1 MKAEIQRR
9 LDRSVSLD
17 WRFMLQKLV
26 LVAFLGTSGV
36 VAAFA
41 QTLEVNP
48 NKALVDESPAV
59 RATGCSPTSA
69 FPFMRNSWMAN
80 LILGLPR
87 RSLSRTGKVWSTPR
101 SRLR

>member
-26 LVAFLGTSGV
+26 LAAFLGTSGV

-59 RATGCSPTSA
+59 RATGLQPNQRVSIQA
-69 FPFMRNSWMAN
+69 ELVDGENHA
-80 LILGLPR
+80 
-87 RSLSRTGKVWSTPR
+87 
-101 SRLR
+101 